1 MWCHL
6 STHTGYMICVDWLKI
21 EVGNG
26 ICVLIY
32 SREDLQMWRVSNSAF
47 SKWHFEDT
55 YAHPNSENPF
65 KCDIHVCFML
75 FPKYSLE
82 NSSDPIM
89 CSYTG
94 KKLFKSNRLQF
105 SQNLCLNKHTVCAF
119 ILGRNTTCEW
129 LWKYKGYCVHSFWVK
144 TINIWSRYVNYNYCR
159 AHWPMQNKLYH
170 LKLLFVVKADTDT

>member
-1 MWCHL
+1 MWIDSKSKLETAFVFSSTVEKTFKCDVYQIRL
-6 STHTGYMICVDWLKI
+6 SRSDTL
-21 EVGNG
+21 
-26 ICVLIY
+26 
-32 SREDLQMWRVSNSAF
+32 
-47 SKWHFEDT
+47 EDT

-170 LKLLFVVKADTDT
+170 LKLLFVVKADTDP